1 MIKDNIRDYA
11 TDAFRYWASIGCPTY
26 EEAVSR
32 IVKKAELES
41 AGQSE
46 EVRSAFVAARL
57 EKYRGELGDIKACN
71 ECFEYMKA
79 HGKECVCSA
88 VREVYMVFP
97 RKRPARGE
105 LSGRVLR
112 FAINNYYSEIQ
123 VYRFLREAC
132 EVFAE
137 KHHLRFGN
145 EEI

>member
-11 TDAFRYWASIGCPTY
+11 TDAFRYWASVGCPTY
-26 EEAVSR
+26 EEAIAR
-32 IVKKAELES
+32 IVKKAESE
-41 AGQSE
+41 AVGQPE
-46 EVRSAFVAARL
+46 GTRAAFVDARL
-57 EKYRGELGDIKACN
+57 NKHMGELGDIRACN

-88 VREVYMVFP
+88 VREVYMVCP

-112 FAINNYYSEIQ
+112 FAIDNYYGEAQ

-137 KHHLRFGN
+137 KRALRFGN
-145 EEI
+145 NEL